1 MLNSATCPMT
11 TGDCCVAAARAAA
24 ANLIFKI
31 NTETVSINHEGKIV
45 TIPVVR
51 QDEGCDKNGSEYMAE
66 MSGGTP
72 PDIKEKAKIFVKV
85 SRIDDFANLSNKA
98 FIDIRYGNLFMQ
110 AGEGIGTASGD
121 KAGIKIGE
129 ALIEADVRKMIFEA
143 VADVCEISDGAQL
156 LLITVRCPDG
166 MLIAAKQSMGQNAFA
181 GGITIIGNR
190 GKITKIHQREIT
202 NSIDNQIGKFI
213 RAGAKSVLVA
223 PGDYCSERIEQQLHI
238 SLDSAI
244 FCYNYPGY
252 AIDTCF
258 EKGIENLLLVGN
270 IGKLVKLAAGISNTN
285 SFASDGRREI
295 FAAHTAV
302 VGGTSAQVRTVMNCS
317 TCDEILYYLDTCG
330 LKDRVMAS
338 IMKTIDE
345 YVKARIAG
353 NMKIAIALFSKQ
365 FGLLG
370 STSETKNVLV
380 KVSQEQFAL
389 SHKLK

>member
-1 MLNSATCPMT
+1 MLNSAICPMT
-11 TGDCCVAAARAAA
+11 TGDCCAAAARAAA
-24 ANLIFKI
+24 ADLIFRI
-31 NTETVSINHEGKIV
+31 RTETVSITHAGKIV

-51 QDEGCDKNGSEYMAE
+51 QEEGCDKNGSEYMAE
-66 MSGGTP
+66 MAGGTP
-72 PDIKEKAKIFVKV
+72 PDIREKAKIFVKV
-85 SRIDDFANLSNKA
+85 SYIDDFMKLSDKA

-110 AGEGIGTASGD
+110 AEEGIGTANGD
-121 KAGIKIGE
+121 RPGIKNSQ
-129 ALIEADVRKMIFEA
+129 ALIEPDVRKMIFEA

-156 LLITVRCPDG
+156 LLITIRCPDG
-166 MLIAAKQSMGQNAFA
+166 MLIAARQAMGQNAFA
-181 GGITIIGNR
+181 GGISIIGSE
-190 GKITKIHQREIT
+190 GKITKVHQREIT
-202 NSIDNQIGKFI
+202 NSIDNQIGRHI

-223 PGDYCSERIEQQLHI
+223 PGDYCADKINQQLHI
-238 SLDSAI
+238 PLDTAI
-244 FCYNYPGY
+244 FCYNYPGH
-252 AIDTCF
+252 AIDACS

-302 VGGTSAQVRTVMNCS
+302 VGGSSAQVRTLMSCS
-317 TCDEILYYLDTCG
+317 TCDEILSYLDNWG

-338 IMKTIDE
+338 IMKAIEE
-345 YVKARIAG
+345 YVKARITG
-353 NMKIAIALFSKQ
+353 NMRIAVALFSKQ

-370 STSETKNVLV
+370 STGETKNVLV